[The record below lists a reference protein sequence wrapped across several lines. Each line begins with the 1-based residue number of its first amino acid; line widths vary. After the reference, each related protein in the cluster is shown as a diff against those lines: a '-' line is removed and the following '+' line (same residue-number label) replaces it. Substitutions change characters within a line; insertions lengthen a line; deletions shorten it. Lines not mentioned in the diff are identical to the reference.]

1 MISPTFLGKG
11 ELNADLIVKTGIFI
25 GHGFLDLTVI
35 IVEPLT
41 AEITGVY
48 KNEFKDRVWKMV
60 LNISPELYKYTHLS
74 SQEVSIV
81 KHFGKKIPHL
91 DKGLIIYRM
100 THDLFRQ
107 KINATYRTLHLGDGL
122 AILDII
128 YIDGVVLSLI
138 IAVVIHKLNVE
149 QSTFEEDLSNGST

>member
-1 MISPTFLGKG
+1 MICPTFLGKG
-11 ELNADLIVKTGIFI
+11 ELNADLIVKTGIFN

-60 LNISPELYKYTHLS
+60 LNISPKLNKHARVSSKEL
-74 SQEVSIV
+74 SIV
-81 KHFGKKIPHL
+81 KHPGKKIPHL
-91 DKGLIIYRM
+91 DKGLIMYRM
-100 THDLFRQ
+100 IHDLFRQ
-107 KINATYRTLHLGDGL
+107 KTNATYRTLYLGDGS

-128 YIDGVVLSLI
+128 TETYY
-138 IAVVIHKLNVE
+138 HR
-149 QSTFEEDLSNGST
+149 